1 MYVLVVSAGL
11 GSLVIPRLVGM
22 ALGFGSNSA
31 KGLIGLVQ
39 IMASV
44 FVNAMVLFFFFGVMA
59 GLVQRL
65 ERETGDVVFCWLPNP
80 PPPPPKKMIK
90 TPQVALPHGYIWPK
104 KGQDFRLL
112 QWQVSGSTKTMD
124 KVVAC

>member
-80 PPPPPKKMIK
+80 PPPS
-90 TPQVALPHGYIWPK
+90 PQENDKNP
-104 KGQDFRLL
+104 
-112 QWQVSGSTKTMD
+112 SSCSSTWVYMAEKR
-124 KVVAC
+124 ARF